1 MHALQRF
8 LSHAPTAPRSLPPSP
23 GRRFLPRTAPLQLR
37 RFCHLQR
44 PTSSDARNGGT
55 TALNPSSSAPTA
67 YPTTAGFK
75 RGPRRRRTHRRSLY
89 SDSKLYSAKDAR
101 PRAFATRAFTT
112 AGGGD
117 GDGEGINT
125 ATLDFIRRCN
135 HAALRSADKHELR
148 FFPPLR
154 EEEHLRGGGAEAL
167 KDAEPVETINVPRSS
182 DDRFHTLSSG
192 SSGISG
198 DASITSSDPP
208 PFGVNPSEWQDASD
222 YGEDLVVRPYEPEID
237 FINERHIG
245 NGAFADVS
253 R

>member
-1 MHALQRF
+1 M
-8 LSHAPTAPRSLPPSP
+8 
-23 GRRFLPRTAPLQLR
+23 
-37 RFCHLQR
+37 
-44 PTSSDARNGGT
+44 
-55 TALNPSSSAPTA
+55 
-67 YPTTAGFK
+67 
-75 RGPRRRRTHRRSLY
+75 Y
-89 SDSKLYSAKDAR
+89 SDSELYSAKDAR

-117 GDGEGINT
+117 GDGEGEGEGEGINT

-135 HAALRSADKHELR
+135 HAASRSADKHEVR

-154 EEEHLRGGGAEAL
+154 EEEDPRGGDAEAS

-222 YGEDLVVRPYEPEID
+222 YGGDLVVRPYEPEID
-237 FINERHIG
+237 FVNERHIG

-253 R
+253 SPTQQTSTSRRSPTYPYTSTTTWY

>member
-1 MHALQRF
+1 
-8 LSHAPTAPRSLPPSP
+8 
-23 GRRFLPRTAPLQLR
+23 
-37 RFCHLQR
+37 
-44 PTSSDARNGGT
+44 
-55 TALNPSSSAPTA
+55 
-67 YPTTAGFK
+67 
-75 RGPRRRRTHRRSLY
+75 
-89 SDSKLYSAKDAR
+89 LYSAKDAR

-167 KDAEPVETINVPRSS
+167 KDAEP

-253 R
+253 HRTWSKRVRVLIPYTPGPPPGTSSCPLIEMNVGTTSYVFIGMSVAVMEVYDGSQRDLSRLRSLHIHSNGF